1 MIDPRDRAV
10 LIRNSTTGQ
19 FEDKTREIL
28 NVSNIGEYIEII
40 FTGSKRYTYRRDRV
54 RVLRR
59 PKRRELGHGELVEA
73 NGSTWQSATEVL
85 TFPGAHGAWSR
96 IFYRTRAGEDYRTYP
111 AAQVRVIASATAAP
125 AVADV
130 LRYWCVVTSGLPRD
144 DPLRLG
150 YEKLSFV
157 HPESALNAFL
167 SGSPIE
173 SSAEEAA
180 PIFPFRC
187 NLSQRAAVEKA
198 LTNAIS
204 VIEGPP
210 GTGKTET
217 ILNLIA
223 NIIAVRHET
232 VGIVSFGNAAVDNV
246 RDKLDALGFGHALA
260 NLGRREKREEFF
272 AGQAARDAQ
281 VARFLA
287 NVPEQPDLRQLAG
300 LDRRLRGL
308 QDAER
313 ARARRRQ
320 ELDAHLLELRHF
332 EDHLN
337 ADELPDVERLPLL
350 RRSADRI
357 LDYLAES
364 ELELA
369 GVRPG
374 PLRRIR
380 SYFRYGSARDL
391 DPADTGTVLRLQLA
405 YYRKRIT
412 ELERDIEKLEA
423 RLRRAD
429 FEQLSRQHHQLS
441 VQFLHAELAARYRES
456 RRERYDA
463 ASYRRGATFN
473 AFIKDYPALLSTC
486 HSLRDSLAD
495 GYLLDYLIIDEAS
508 QVNLPLA
515 GLAMSCARRVV
526 VVGDQRQLP
535 PIPLNAADGFTPPAL
550 AYDCQR
556 NLLSALSE
564 LHRDALPRTLLC
576 EHYRCDPVIIGF
588 CNKKFYDGALIPFTS
603 GGAAASGG
611 PATGGETGRPM
622 IVVRTV
628 EGNHMRQH
636 RGGGR
641 SNQREIDVITQEVI
655 PQYCPDIAQ
664 ADIGVTTPYRHQAA
678 KAADVLDQA
687 EADTVHKFQGRQ
699 KQAVILTTVLDETW
713 RGRTGQAFADDPQL
727 INVAVSRAI
736 RRFILVTNFDMLPTS
751 RHIRDLVGYIGYH
764 SPGDEVTDSAVV
776 SVFDLL
782 YQAYSQRLRPLA
794 ARLRNE
800 LKYKSEDII
809 WTVLHDILA
818 EPRYAH
824 LTATPQVLLRNLIP
838 DPATLDP
845 AQLAYIQHRASVDF
859 VVYNRVTNQPLL
871 AIEVDGFAFHENK
884 PEQRERDALKDEI
897 LAARQMPLLRL
908 ATTDSREPQRIRR
921 KLDDAEAHWAHL
933 STSDTARTRQ
943 AWRASRRNGV
953 AVLITLGTPPPQ
965 AGLSPQ

>member
-1 MIDPRDRAV
+1 MVV

-19 FEDKTREIL
+19 FEDKTRE
-28 NVSNIGEYIEII
+28 VVDARDKGQRIEIL
-40 FTGSKRYTYRRDRV
+40 FTSNKSYAYGRDRV

-59 PKRRELGHGELVEA
+59 PKRRKLGDSELVEA
-73 NGSTWQSATEVL
+73 NGSIWQSATEVL
-85 TFPGAHGAWSR
+85 TFTGADGAWSR
-96 IFYRTRAGEDYRTYP
+96 IFYRTRAGENYSTYL
-111 AAQVRVIASATAAP
+111 AAQVRVIASAAAAP
-125 AVADV
+125 AVAGV
-130 LRYWCVVTSGLPRD
+130 LRYWHTVASGLPRD

-150 YEKLSFV
+150 YEKLFFV

-173 SSAEEAA
+173 SSSEEAA

-198 LTNAIS
+198 LTSTIS

-223 NIIAVRHET
+223 NIIAVRHAT

-246 RDKLDALGFGHALA
+246 RDKLDELGFGHVLA
-260 NLGRREKREEFF
+260 NLGRREKREKFF
-272 AGQAARDAQ
+272 AGQVLRNAQ
-281 VARFLA
+281 VAQFLA
-287 NVPEQPDLRQLAG
+287 DAPERPEPKQLAG
-300 LDRRLRGL
+300 LDQRLRGL

-313 ARARRRQ
+313 SRAERRQ
-320 ELDAHLLELRHF
+320 DLTAHRLELRHF
-332 EDHLN
+332 EGHLQQ
-337 ADELPDVERLPLL
+337 DELPDLETLPLL
-350 RRSADRI
+350 RRSANRI

-380 SYFRYGSARDL
+380 NYFRYGSAQAL
-391 DPADTGTVLRLQLA
+391 HLSDTGVVLRLQLA
-405 YYRKRIT
+405 YYRKRIA

-423 RLRRAD
+423 RLRRAH
-429 FEQLSRQHHQLS
+429 FVELSQQHHELS
-441 VQFLHAELAARYRES
+441 VRFLHAELASRYRES
-456 RRERYDA
+456 QRERYEE
-463 ASYRRGATFN
+463 ASYRRGAMFS

-486 HSLRDSLAD
+486 HSLRGNLAD

-508 QVNLPLA
+508 QVNLLLA
-515 GLAMSCARRVV
+515 GLAMSCARCVV

-535 PIPLNAADGFTPPAL
+535 PIPLDAATGLTPPPT
-550 AYDCQR
+550 YDCQR

-564 LHRDALPRTLLC
+564 LYGDALPRTLLC

-588 CNKKFYDGALIPFTS
+588 CNKKFYGGALIPFTS
-603 GGAAASGG
+603 GDTAVGGG
-611 PATGGETGRPM
+611 PVTSGQTGRPM

-655 PQYCPDIAQ
+655 PRYCPGVAQ

-678 KAADVLDQA
+678 KAADVLDQT

-699 KQAVILTTVLDETW
+699 KQVVILTTVLDETW
-713 RGRTGQAFADDPQL
+713 RGRTGHAFVDDPQL

-751 RHIRDLVGYIGYH
+751 RHIRDLVGYIGYQN
-764 SPGDEVTDSAVV
+764 PGDEVTDSTVV

-782 YQAYSQRLRPLA
+782 YQAYSRRLRPLA
-794 ARLRNE
+794 VRLRNE

-809 WTVLHDILA
+809 WTVLQDILA

-824 LTATPQVLLRNLIP
+824 LTVIPQVLLRNLVP
-838 DPATLDP
+838 DPASLTP
-845 AQLAYIQHRASVDF
+845 AQLAYVRHRASVDF
-859 VVYNRVTNQPLL
+859 VVYNGVTNQPLL

-884 PEQRERDALKDEI
+884 PEQRERDGLKDEI

-908 ATTDSREPQRIRR
+908 ATTGSREPQRIRR
-921 KLDDAEAHWAHL
+921 ELDDAEAHWARL
-933 STSDTARTRQ
+933 SAR
-943 AWRASRRNGV
+943 
-953 AVLITLGTPPPQ
+953 
-965 AGLSPQ
+965 